1 MAEHDLDRNE
11 AATPYKLEKAR
22 ERGQVARSA
31 DVASAAVLTAAMVF
45 LAWQGWPAWRA
56 LFRLSRAL
64 LVQAGRIDA
73 GPAVLWAL
81 IERSLRAGLA
91 LAGPFFVTL
100 VLAAIAA
107 NVLQSGPVFSL
118 HPLKAD
124 WTRVNPVTGFRRLV
138 SMRTL
143 FHGVR
148 ALLKLVLLG
157 TVVYFALKRLL
168 PRFWALAGLSPA
180 ATLRTL
186 LDDVASLGLQIAL
199 MLAFIALLDLVYTKR
214 EFAKQMRMSRR
225 ELRDELKHREGDPRI
240 RARLRELR
248 RELLKR
254 SLALRRTRDAD
265 VVVTNPTHVAVAL
278 RYVHGRM
285 ESPRVVAKGA
295 GLLAAAMR
303 RIAARHS
310 IPVVPSPTLAR
321 ALFHGSPIDSGVP
334 PELYAPVA
342 RILVWVFAMRD
353 ARSRRDAG
361 ASTRRAGRVPLA
373 ASPWS
378 AA

>member
-1 MAEHDLDRNE
+1 MAEPDLDRNE

-31 DVASAAVLTAAMVF
+31 DVTAAGVLAAAMVF
-45 LAWQGWPAWRA
+45 LAWQGWPAWRTV
-56 LFRLSRAL
+56 FRFDRAI
-64 LVQAGRIDA
+64 LVQAGHLDA
-73 GPAVLWAL
+73 SPAVLWSL
-81 IERSLRAGLA
+81 IERVLSASLVLGA
-91 LAGPFFVTL
+91 PFFVTL
-100 VLAAIAA
+100 LLAAVAG

-124 WTRVNPVTGFRRLV
+124 WTRVIPVSGFKRLV

-143 FHGVR
+143 FHGLR

-157 TVVYFALKRLL
+157 TVVYFALKRLV
-168 PRFWALAGLSPA
+168 PHFYALSGLSPA

-186 LDDVASLGLQIAL
+186 LDDVASLGFQITL
-199 MLAFIALLDLVYTKR
+199 MLALIALLDLGHTKR
-214 EFAKQMRMSRR
+214 EFARQMRMSRR

-265 VVVTNPTHVAVAL
+265 VVVTNPTHLAVAL

-285 ESPRVVAKGA
+285 ESPRIVAKGA

-310 IPVVPSPTLAR
+310 IPVVPNPTLAR
-321 ALFHGSPIDSGVP
+321 ALYHGSPIDSGIP
-334 PELYAPVA
+334 QELYAPVA

-353 ARSRRDAG
+353 ARNRRA
-361 ASTRRAGRVPLA
+361 ASTRETGRPPLA
-373 ASPWS
+373 TTPWS